1 MMREGRKEKEVL
13 YKIHPSLDPLA
24 HRTCTFNM
32 LNEIVK
38 FRLNDNQ
45 LRARIMR
52 KLTYVR

>member
-52 KLTYVR
+52 KVTYVR